1 MALND
6 TFDFEEIL
14 FEQEAERKAQ
24 KPNTNDDNDQDEDF
38 DTHDEDSD
46 NNDTSNDDNDDNDDI
61 DLDYD
66 EKEEAKKV
74 KQQREEEK
82 QEEKQKKNTA
92 EEDVDDEEERTQ
104 VTQYYDFLKKT
115 SVLKTSS
122 DFKFDGTIESLE
134 EALEQTK
141 KTIKEEAQ
149 ESFFERLPP
158 EFKYALNYVASGGTS
173 LLEFAQSLQP
183 INYAELDLDDIET
196 QRAVMRDYYRST
208 SNYTD
213 TKINKLVALLEANGD
228 LEQESADSI
237 IELQELQKTKLARIE
252 EEEENKRKEQEKKVK
267 EQTELL
273 ISTIDNVPNTE
284 EKRKNRLKAFMLTP
298 ASRGDSN
305 TQFSATLSNIFSNP
319 AHLIELADLLADYEP
334 RIGFNYTRLKGKLKT
349 EVNKGLKTIL
359 QETSKNRPTSTQSRS
374 TQKEDFDWNKF
385 INS

>member
-14 FEQEAERKAQ
+14 FEEEAERKAQ
-24 KPNTNDDNDQDEDF
+24 KPNTNDDNDQD
-38 DTHDEDSD
+38 DEDDPNKSD
-46 NNDTSNDDNDDNDDI
+46 DDNYDGDDESDDDNI

-66 EKEEAKKV
+66 EKKEAKRIK
-74 KQQREEEK
+74 EEK
-82 QEEKQKKNTA
+82 EAQKSK
-92 EEDVDDEEERTQ
+92 EEDTDEDDEERAQ
-104 VTQYYDFLKKT
+104 VAQYYDFLKKT
-115 SVLKTSS
+115 SVLKTSP
-122 DFKFDGTIESLE
+122 DFKFDGTVESLE

-158 EFKYALNYVASGGTS
+158 EFKHALNYVASGGTS

-183 INYAELDLDDIET
+183 VNYAELDLDDVET

-213 TKINKLVALLEANGD
+213 TKIDKLVALLEANGD

-237 IELQELQKTKLARIE
+237 VELQELQKTKLARIE
-252 EEEENKRKEQEKKVK
+252 EEEENKRKEQEKKIK

-273 ISTIDNVPNTE
+273 VSTIDSFPNTE
-284 EKRKNRLKAFMLTP
+284 EKRKNRIKAFMLTP

-305 TQFSATLSNIFSNP
+305 TQFTATLANIFSNP

-359 QETSKNRPTSTQSRS
+359 QETSKNRPTSTSSRS